1 MSRNIITL
9 SDLNKEVKFVIK
21 NGLPEP
27 RWVTAE
33 ISDLNINRSGHCYLE
48 LVEKNE
54 ADERIIAKARGIIWS
69 YTFNMIRPY
78 FETVTGQELAS
89 GLKIMMNITVEFH
102 ELYGYSLL
110 VKDIDPSYTLGDIAR
125 RKLEVLQQL
134 EEEGILEMNKSLPQ
148 SVVFQKIAIISSPT
162 AAGYGDFIDQ
172 LDHNAYGYAFYHKL
186 FPAIMQGD
194 QTELS
199 IISALE
205 RIFQYEDFFDGVVI
219 IRGGGAKSDLH
230 VFNNYVLASH
240 ICQFPLPVIT
250 GIGHE
255 RDESVADII
264 AHQKLKT
271 PTAVAE
277 FLIGKMIDFDSQLR
291 TMQDDFLEFVEQYM
305 TDKENDL
312 HQLVYRLQSGI
323 LQVLSRKQYQLDST
337 LEKMN
342 IFTKQFV
349 SSKKRQIKEY
359 VQDTAQLFYTIQQH
373 RQNQLD
379 AQQYKCKTCVQ
390 SYIKSKHHQMGLF
403 ENTLKYINPENVLK
417 RGFTLTTFQNKII
430 KNVNYLKQNNQIE
443 THLLNGKITSTINK
457 INK

>member
-9 SDLNKEVKFVIK
+9 SDLNKEVKSVIK
-21 NGLPEP
+21 KGLPEP

-110 VKDIDPSYTLGDIAR
+110 VKDIDASYTLGDIAR

-134 EEEGILEMNKSLPQ
+134 EEEGILEMNKSLPRPI
-148 SVVFQKIAIISSPT
+148 VFQKIAIISSPT

-172 LDHNAYGYAFYHKL
+172 LDHNAYGYTFYHKL
-186 FPAIMQGD
+186 FPAVMQGE
-194 QTELS
+194 QTETS

-205 RIFQYEDFFDGVVI
+205 RIFQHEDFFDGVVI

-230 VFNNYVLASH
+230 VFNNYGLASH

-255 RDESVADII
+255 RDESVVDIV
-264 AHQKLKT
+264 ACQKLKT

-277 FLIGKMIDFDSQLR
+277 FLIGKMIDFDSQLKS
-291 TMQDDFLEFVEQYM
+291 MQDEFLEFIDKYM
-305 TDKENDL
+305 SDKENEL
-312 HQLVYRLQSGI
+312 HQLVYHMQNSIRNA
-323 LQVLSRKQYQLDST
+323 LSRKQYQLDST

-349 SSKKRQIKEY
+349 SSKKRQIKDY
-359 VQDTAQLFYTIQQH
+359 LQDTVQLFYAKQQL

-379 AQQYKCKTCVQ
+379 AQQYKCKIHVQ
-390 SYIKSKHHQMGLF
+390 SYIKSKYHQMGLC

-430 KNVNYLKQNNQIE
+430 KNVNYLKQNDQIE

>member
-9 SDLNKEVKFVIK
+9 CELNKEVKSVIK
-21 NGLPEP
+21 NGLSEP

-48 LVEKNE
+48 LVEKDE

-110 VKDIDPSYTLGDIAR
+110 IKDIDPSYTLGDIAR

-134 EEEGILEMNKSLPQ
+134 EDEGILEMNKSLPLPI
-148 SVVFQKIAIISSPT
+148 VFQKIAIISSPT

-172 LDHNAYGYAFYHKL
+172 LDHNAYGYTFYHKL
-186 FPAIMQGD
+186 FPAVMQGD
-194 QTELS
+194 QTEAS
-199 IISALE
+199 VISALE

-219 IRGGGAKSDLH
+219 IRGGGAKSDLY
-230 VFNNYVLASH
+230 VFNNYGLASH

-255 RDESVADII
+255 RDESVVDII
-264 AHQKLKT
+264 ACQKLKT

-277 FLIGKMIDFDSQLR
+277 FLIGKMIDFDSQLKS
-291 TMQDDFLEFVEQYM
+291 MQDEFLEFVEQYM
-305 TDKENDL
+305 TDKENAL
-312 HQLVYRLQSGI
+312 HQLIYSLQSGI
-323 LQVLSRKQYQLDST
+323 RHALSRKQYQLDSA
-337 LEKMN
+337 LDKMN

-349 SSKKRQIKEY
+349 ASKKRQIKDY
-359 VQDTAQLFYTIQQH
+359 LQDTVQLFYVNQQH
-373 RQNQLD
+373 CQNQIET
-379 AQQYKCKTCVQ
+379 QQYKCKTYVQ
-390 SYIKSKHHQMGLF
+390 SYIKSKYHQMGLF
-403 ENTLKYINPENVLK
+403 ENTFKYINPDNVLK

-430 KNVNYLKQNNQIE
+430 KNVNYLEQNDQIE
-443 THLLNGKITSTINK
+443 TYLLNGKIISTVKK
-457 INK
+457 IKK